1 MCEVYLKGTSS
12 LIAVAEKEITLG
24 YAVPGEDTVGIS
36 GAEEGQPALSS
47 GSVLSL
53 KDASLFSPSA
63 EIVWYADGKEI
74 GRGDSVT
81 LDFEKSG
88 VYEIT
93 VAVSDAG
100 GEYSLTV
107 RCKYVA
113 EDGGSVPRDTWVI
126 VGVVCGAAV
135 VIVIAV
141 IAGLLGRAR
150 RRREES
156 GAKIK

>member
-1 MCEVYLKGTSS
+1 M
-12 LIAVAEKEITLG
+12 
-24 YAVPGEDTVGIS
+24 
-36 GAEEGQPALSS
+36 
-47 GSVLSL
+47 
-53 KDASLFSPSA
+53 FSPSA

-107 RCKYVA
+107 RCEYVA
-113 EDGGSVPRDTWVI
+113 PRDTWVI

-141 IAGLLGRAR
+141 IAGLLVRAR
-150 RRREES
+150 RR
-156 GAKIK
+156 

>member
-12 LIAVAEKEITLG
+12 LIAVAEKEITLE

-36 GAEEGQPALSS
+36 GADGTGEGTVVLGT

-53 KDASLFSPSA
+53 KDASMFSPSA

-135 VIVIAV
+135 VVVIAV

-150 RRREES
+150 RR
-156 GAKIK
+156 

>member
-1 MCEVYLKGTSS
+1 M
-12 LIAVAEKEITLG
+12 
-24 YAVPGEDTVGIS
+24 PGEDTVGIS
-36 GAEEGQPALSS
+36 GADGTGEGTVVL
-47 GSVLSL
+47 GTGGVLSL

-93 VAVSDAG
+93 LVVSDAG
-100 GEYSLTV
+100 AEYSLTV

-113 EDGGSVPRDTWVI
+113 EDGGTVPRDTWVI

-135 VIVIAV
+135 VVVIAV

-150 RRREES
+150 RRGGES